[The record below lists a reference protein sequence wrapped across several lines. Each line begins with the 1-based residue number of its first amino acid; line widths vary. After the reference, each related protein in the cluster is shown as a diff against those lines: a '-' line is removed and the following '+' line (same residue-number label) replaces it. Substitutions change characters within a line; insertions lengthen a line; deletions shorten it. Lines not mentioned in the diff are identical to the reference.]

1 MLAPGEMESIISE
14 GKEMTVELVQP
25 RLNIVRLYLG
35 GRRVGY
41 QHPDEVGVT
50 SLVSLPPGR
59 LRLGPP
65 RLGVLS
71 MVSTSSFAVQ
81 VILHL
86 FIDEIPQNCHY
97 LVVPPTQFIN
107 LSVEGNQECN
117 KKCRTVVTE
126 VLFFVG
132 NLMSLYIAHPYI

>member
-86 FIDEIPQNCHY
+86 FKDEISQNCRY
-97 LVVPPTQFIN
+97 LVVPPASIHQFI
-107 LSVEGNQECN
+107 S
-117 KKCRTVVTE
+117 
-126 VLFFVG
+126 
-132 NLMSLYIAHPYI
+132 

>member
-1 MLAPGEMESIISE
+1 MIKLQVEIDSKGECRMLAPGEMESIISE
-14 GKEMTVELVQP
+14 GKEMTLELVQP
-25 RLNIVRLYLG
+25 RLNIVRMYLG

-86 FIDEIPQNCHY
+86 SNTKFLI
-97 LVVPPTQFIN
+97 T
-107 LSVEGNQECN
+107 
-117 KKCRTVVTE
+117 
-126 VLFFVG
+126 
-132 NLMSLYIAHPYI
+132 APY